1 MPFDPSYLLTDKENN
16 QAALLQNLQDDILV
30 DPSFIT
36 LCRILTLNE
45 EAMRIQFAFAM
56 IDKSFENYSKHNEIN
71 YELLALHSTGAIE
84 SFIKGL
90 NDLYEVVCTSEE
102 LQQMLSQQLGVLLTT
117 FDEEKTSKRLFQR
130 VNEFFDTLYSEVKNV
145 TKH

>member
-16 QAALLQNLQDDILV
+16 QAALLQNLQDDISV

-45 EAMRIQFAFAM
+45 ETMRNQFAFAM

-71 YELLALHSTGAIE
+71 YELLAIHSAGAIE

-90 NDLYEVVCTSEE
+90 NDLYEVICTSEE
-102 LQQMLSQQLGVLLTT
+102 LQQMLSQQLGALLTT
-117 FDEEKTSKRLFQR
+117 FDEDKTSKRLFQR
-130 VNEFFDTLYSEVKNV
+130 VNEFFDALYSEVKKV

>member
-45 EAMRIQFAFAM
+45 EAMRNQFAFAM
-56 IDKSFENYSKHNEIN
+56 IDKSFENYSKHNKVN

-84 SFIKGL
+84 AFIKGL
-90 NDLYEVVCTSEE
+90 NDLYEVTRSSEE
-102 LQQMLSQQLGVLLTT
+102 LQQLLSQQLGALLTT
-117 FDEEKTSKRLFQR
+117 FDEDKTSKRLFQR
-130 VNEFFDTLYSEVKNV
+130 VNEFFDALYSEVKNV

>member
-16 QAALLQNLQDDILV
+16 QAALLQNLQDDILA

-102 LQQMLSQQLGVLLTT
+102 LQQMLSQKLGVLLTT

>member
-30 DPSFIT
+30 EPSFIT
-36 LCRILTLNE
+36 LCRMLTLNE
-45 EAMRIQFAFAM
+45 ETMKNQFAFAM
-56 IDKSFENYSKHNEIN
+56 IDKSFENYSKHNKVN
-71 YELLALHSTGAIE
+71 YELLALYSTGAIE

-102 LQQMLSQQLGVLLTT
+102 LQQMLSQQLGELLTT